1 MSGVNC
7 GGHELV
13 GLCGRLGRRP
23 VAAAAAVSAEPATA
37 PAAEVAM
44 TAAAAAGSKVATEG
58 ERVAVNATVG
68 LWAMEG
74 GGASGSG
81 LTEDVAGTAVGVGA
95 AGGAVEAVAT
105 ATGGATDGAVEAE
118 VVAASAR

>member
-1 MSGVNC
+1 M
-7 GGHELV
+7 
-13 GLCGRLGRRP
+13 
-23 VAAAAAVSAEPATA
+23 A

-81 LTEDVAGTAVGVGA
+81 LIEDVAGTAVGVGA
-95 AGGAVEAVAT
+95 AGGAVEAVA

>member
-1 MSGVNC
+1 MSEVNC

-58 ERVAVNATVG
+58 ERVAVNAAVG
-68 LWAMEG
+68 LLAMEG

-81 LTEDVAGTAVGVGA
+81 LTEDVAETAVGVGA
-95 AGGAVEAVAT
+95 AGGAVGAVAT
-105 ATGGATDGAVEAE
+105 ATGEAE